1 MVRTTCGSNH
11 LRAMARP
18 KEACDS
24 RLVDHIESVATH
36 SIHIPLF
43 QAYVATIEQALLRY
57 HYESKGFNGNPGT
70 TDTFQEPSAMSTIN
84 ESDGSQSRLDREI
97 SEILEEARKRPIS
110 FQDRVAQ
117 KKSALEAQR
126 QVTATRARSIGTG
139 PARTVASWL
148 TRIPLVTA
156 LAVALI
162 AVWVSPDIPVLG
174 VILGLVAAA
183 LIFLPFVTRRSGTE
197 FTYRKTWRGR
207 PIEPSRP
214 GGGSLEGTVRSWI
227 DSARNRFGR

>member
-97 SEILEEARKRPIS
+97 SEI
-110 FQDRVAQ
+110 
-117 KKSALEAQR
+117 
-126 QVTATRARSIGTG
+126 
-139 PARTVASWL
+139 
-148 TRIPLVTA
+148 
-156 LAVALI
+156 
-162 AVWVSPDIPVLG
+162 
-174 VILGLVAAA
+174 
-183 LIFLPFVTRRSGTE
+183 
-197 FTYRKTWRGR
+197 
-207 PIEPSRP
+207 
-214 GGGSLEGTVRSWI
+214 
-227 DSARNRFGR
+227 